1 MNSRESKQIINVEKI
16 IIGFKKKKRERE
28 AKGNSTELQMVNVD
42 TEVYNSNNNVTEE
55 KKNQKLH

>member
-28 AKGNSTELQMVNVD
+28 R
-42 TEVYNSNNNVTEE
+42 
-55 KKNQKLH
+55 QKETPQNCKW